1 MVRQATL
8 EARDE
13 AARAAQDESGE
24 ESASESSESEGSEWL
39 PDQASDGG
47 SDGGSDG
54 SDDSDWDEEDLLD
67 SLGIAD
73 STKAKAVRAAVRG
86 LARSL
91 GVKVSCLRKLS
102 ALYSRLEC
110 AIAPDDGHRFR
121 PSVLARLLHT
131 SPPLPGRVVH
141 EIRAFCE
148 KLASDLDTE
157 ELRRTIG
164 EAAAPLFAVQG
175 GSLVEAL
182 KNVPGMLAFALIAQ
196 GCHRAQDVRKKAASG
211 QGPAYL
217 ALLQVLSDHGL
228 DPHAAPA
235 LAAASAPPD
244 AEDVAGKGA
253 AAAAAAHEALSQKEP
268 DQLLKCLIL
277 RIVDL
282 LEDVP
287 QHLSWLF
294 PAAHTYAIMRN
305 SAFVSKALDTA
316 NKTGLAF
323 VKLELLALPGDTRVA
338 TSLGVAPN
346 MADFAPR
353 PLNCQDRCFR
363 ALAQGFSSSPVSDDS
378 PDAIYAIFRDATG
391 FGAAGLPPQN
401 ASVLRAKIAKLRA
414 DWPGIEFAVL
424 SRRNGAPHIIKCAAE
439 AKLSPRVFGRAAAP
453 KGYMVKVHDANVDT
467 ALPGLFSDQYVY
479 DPALWHVFLIV
490 LPHGDHPIGGAAGG
504 VVDTDETLANAK
516 RELKR
521 KRGFDPEAP
530 DEDLRRPVLAKVEV
544 SGRSKAP
551 EWHASR
557 NPSRGALK
565 RRREQ
570 RAKWLAA

>member
-1 MVRQATL
+1 M
-8 EARDE
+8 
-13 AARAAQDESGE
+13 
-24 ESASESSESEGSEWL
+24 
-39 PDQASDGG
+39 
-47 SDGGSDG
+47 
-54 SDDSDWDEEDLLD
+54 
-67 SLGIAD
+67 
-73 STKAKAVRAAVRG
+73 
-86 LARSL
+86 
-91 GVKVSCLRKLS
+91 SCLRKLS

-110 AIAPDDGHRFR
+110 AIAPDDGYRFS
-121 PSVLARLLHT
+121 PSVLARLLNT

-175 GSLVEAL
+175 GNLVEAL

-196 GCHRAQDVRKKAASG
+196 GCNRAQDVRKKAASG

-228 DPHAAPA
+228 DPNAAPA
-235 LAAASAPPD
+235 LAAANVPPH

-277 RIVDL
+277 RIIDL

-287 QHLSWLF
+287 THLSWLF

-323 VKLELLALPGDTRVA
+323 VKLELLALPGDARVA
-338 TSLGVAPN
+338 TSLGIAPD
-346 MADFAPR
+346 MAAFAPR
-353 PLNCQDRCFR
+353 PLNCKDKCFR

-378 PDAIYAIFRDATG
+378 PDAIYEIFRDATG
-391 FGAAGLPPQN
+391 FGAAGLPPEN
-401 ASVLRAKIAKLRA
+401 ASVLRAKIAKLRS
-414 DWPGIEFAVL
+414 DWPGIEFVVL

-467 ALPGLFSDQYVY
+467 ALPGIFSDQYVY
-479 DPALWHVFLIV
+479 DPALWSVFLIV
-490 LPHGDHPIGGAAGG
+490 LPHGDHQIVGAVGG
-504 VVDTDETLANAK
+504 VVDTDETLADAK

-521 KRGFDPEAP
+521 KRGLDPEAP
-530 DEDLRRPVLAKVEV
+530 DGDLRRPVQAKVEV

-557 NPSRGALK
+557 NPSSDALK